1 MWHFSER
8 VGFWWRRKWAKREI
22 PLQHPFSKT
31 VISQICISEND
42 TLSLKKSGPSLS
54 VYELNP
60 SSEARLHSTAL
71 AGLWLAHIPAHM
83 LYATYMGSNWSA
95 RKESLKCIRCFSP
108 LEFIGMTP
116 GSTIT
121 TTPTIRW
128 CSSNTTLVTSGTRS
142 KASCSD
148 PQSSATTTSRFVQ
161 VNTALQWEKE
171 HVRVKG

>member
-1 MWHFSER
+1 MAFFLREWDSGGEGNEQKGKFYYSIPSPKQSSHKF
-8 VGFWWRRKWAKREI
+8 VFRKITPYPW
-22 PLQHPFSKT
+22 
-31 VISQICISEND
+31 
-42 TLSLKKSGPSLS
+42 KKSGPSLS

-161 VNTALQWEKE
+161 VNTALQWEK
-171 HVRVKG
+171 RACKS

>member
-1 MWHFSER
+1 MWHSVR
-8 VGFWWRRKWAKREI
+8 VGFWGRRYWTKRKFYYSIPSPKLHLTHLYFGKWHLI
-22 PLQHPFSKT
+22 PEKT
-31 VISQICISEND
+31 
-42 TLSLKKSGPSLS
+42 GPSLS

-60 SSEARLHSTAL
+60 SSEARLRSTAL
-71 AGLWLAHIPAHM
+71 AGLWLAHFPAHM

-161 VNTALQWEKE
+161 VNTALQRGKK
-171 HVRVKG
+171 RVKG